1 MTHILEGRLKVVVE
15 EANKEKALKQVFKS
29 ILQKKVLELALM
41 ELKAAAVEKA
51 RDSTERK
58 VRVLEGKLGD
68 FDSKL
73 AQVESVVLAFD
84 KGLADLKEMMKQ
96 SEQTFYNLGFINAEN
111 SCSLVILEARRQ
123 GFA

>member
-1 MTHILEGRLKVVVE
+1 MTHILEGWLEVAVE
-15 EANKEKALKQVFKS
+15 EANKEKALKQVSKS
-29 ILQKKVLELALM
+29 TIQKKVLELALM

-51 RDSTERK
+51 RDSAERK
-58 VRVLEGKLGD
+58 VGVLEGKLGD

-84 KGLADLKEMMKQ
+84 KGLSDLKEMMKQ
-96 SEQTFYNLGFINAEN
+96 SEQTFYNMGFIDAEN
-111 SCSLVILEARRQ
+111 SCSLVILEARRR

>member
-15 EANKEKALKQVFKS
+15 EANKEKALKQVSKS

-41 ELKAAAVEKA
+41 ELKVAAVEKA
-51 RDSTERK
+51 RDSAEWK
-58 VRVLEGKLGD
+58 VGVLEGKLGD

-84 KGLADLKEMMKQ
+84 KGLADLKEMMK
-96 SEQTFYNLGFINAEN
+96 
-111 SCSLVILEARRQ
+111 
-123 GFA
+123 